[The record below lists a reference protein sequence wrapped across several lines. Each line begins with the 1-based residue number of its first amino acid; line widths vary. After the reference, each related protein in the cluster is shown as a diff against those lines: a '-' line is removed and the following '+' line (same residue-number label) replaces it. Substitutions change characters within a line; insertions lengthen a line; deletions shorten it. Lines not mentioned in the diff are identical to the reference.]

1 MTVVP
6 VVEKACVQSEAC
18 KCAGACTGYES
29 RRECPPL
36 IVLAV
41 LAVSHAGLALSQS
54 GLAVNLLTR
63 AGKG

>member
-1 MTVVP
+1 MVP

-36 IVLAV
+36 IVLAI
-41 LAVSHAGLALSQS
+41 AAMNLAL
-54 GLAVNLLTR
+54 GEVPKLVPVM
-63 AGKG
+63 AGRG

>member
-1 MTVVP
+1 MSVVP

-36 IVLAV
+36 IVLAI
-41 LAVSHAGLALSQS
+41 AAMNLAL
-54 GLAVNLLTR
+54 GEVPELAPVM
-63 AGKG
+63 AGRG

>member
-36 IVLAV
+36 IVLAI
-41 LAVSHAGLALSQS
+41 AAMNLAL
-54 GLAVNLLTR
+54 GEVPKLVPVM
-63 AGKG
+63 AGRG

>member
-29 RRECPPL
+29 KRECPPL
-36 IVLAV
+36 IVLAI
-41 LAVSHAGLALSQS
+41 AAMNLAL
-54 GLAVNLLTR
+54 GEVPKLVPVM
-63 AGKG
+63 AGRG